1 MKALDL
7 LHAKGYV
14 HFGRCTLMNLLFPV
28 DSKEEAKFFDFDL
41 TSMENESY
49 PEGYNE
55 INECHPTAI
64 ANWPRL
70 IRYSIV
76 SIIEKQSFYLRFLS
90 TQKQL

>member
-14 HFGRCTLMNLLFPV
+14 HSDVWTANLLFPV
-28 DSKEEAKFFDFDL
+28 DSKEEAKLVDFDL
-41 TSMENESY
+41 TSVENESY

-76 SIIEKQSFYLRFLS
+76 SIIEKQSFYSRFSS